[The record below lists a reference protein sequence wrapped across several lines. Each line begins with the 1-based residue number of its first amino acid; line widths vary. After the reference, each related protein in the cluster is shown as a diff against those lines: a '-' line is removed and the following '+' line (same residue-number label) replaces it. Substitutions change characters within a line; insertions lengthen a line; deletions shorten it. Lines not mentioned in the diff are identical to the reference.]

1 MEKVINNTV
10 TYYALFSIGLF
21 VIVTMIYTSIGI
33 DNDTFWWSL
42 DKANDRIFTINL
54 LFVTSFIFRDFVY
67 RMFVYNAM
75 LYIAIY
81 GGYEL
86 AYINGYDINQ
96 QDFIWISLIY
106 WGIALVL
113 FLLFYVC
120 KRNYE

>member
-10 TYYALFSIGLF
+10 TYYALFAIGLF

-54 LFVTSFIFRDFVY
+54 LFVTSFVFRDFVY

-86 AYINGYDINQ
+86 AYINGYDINP